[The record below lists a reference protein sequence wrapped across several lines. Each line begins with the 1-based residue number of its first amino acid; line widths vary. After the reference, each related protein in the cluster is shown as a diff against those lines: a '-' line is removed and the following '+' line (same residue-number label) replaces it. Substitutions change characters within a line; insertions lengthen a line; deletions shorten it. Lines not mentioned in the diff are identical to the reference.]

1 MAKPLIAPSTA
12 PNSMARAVP
21 SPCAAEPKASPLAT
35 RLLTW
40 QRSRMAGPTIP
51 PKSPQPNTITAV
63 SDGMPFECSDKEIAM
78 GMVTDLGCS
87 DEVIASS
94 TPHDSA
100 NSYDTYYT
108 YDTAGKDS
116 SKYRYLFSSDLLDL
130 FVKGISQCNDRGS

>member
-1 MAKPLIAPSTA
+1 MITPISPMAKPLIAPSTA

-87 DEVIASS
+87 DEVIVSS
-94 TPHDSA
+94 TPMILQIA
-100 NSYDTYYT
+100 MTLT
-108 YDTAGKDS
+108 IPTIPPAKTAVS
-116 SKYRYLFSSDLLDL
+116 T
-130 FVKGISQCNDRGS
+130 GISFPLICSICS

>member
-1 MAKPLIAPSTA
+1 MCIRDRPS
-12 PNSMARAVP
+12 SQRA

-94 TPHDSA
+94 TPMILQIAMMKKFH
-100 NSYDTYYT
+100 
-108 YDTAGKDS
+108 
-116 SKYRYLFSSDLLDL
+116 
-130 FVKGISQCNDRGS
+130 FVCSFIHK